1 MDPSK
6 TNNHFGDTPIFGLV
20 FSNGKD
26 MKNMMHDSNIIG
38 SAKMGQGQ
46 GMSEGNNSINN
57 NSNSTQ
63 RMR

>member
-6 TNNHFGDTPIFGLV
+6 TNNHFGNTPIFAVV

-26 MKNMMHDSNIIG
+26 MKNMMHNSNIIG
-38 SAKMGQGQ
+38 SATMGQGQ
-46 GMSEGNNSINN
+46 GTLGSNNNINN

-63 RMR
+63 GMR